1 MARRIRILHLI
12 DNLDLGGAQTVL
24 LSCLAQT
31 SPKYEIVLA
40 SLHANRKALFW
51 ERAHALGFRVV
62 ALSPYRWLP
71 VYLFTLPWLLG
82 RMRFDIVQCHL
93 FASNWLGKPLAK
105 LFGVPLVISHDHSYD
120 DFRFDWPIVRALD
133 RWANR
138 FADRVFV
145 ISESLLERLRKAEN
159 IPESKLVF
167 IRNGVAGPSGG
178 PGRTGPTCLVPS
190 PGAPRIAS
198 ERKLV
203 GAAGRLVSW
212 KNFDRFLRIAQQLVS
227 IDPQY
232 RFVVAGDGPEL
243 QKLQSLAAQLAIRDH
258 VIWRGAL
265 ASLAQFFDEI
275 DLLVLSSDWED
286 IPIVVLEAFSYR
298 VPVALLGI
306 NAERRRLKEAAL
318 VLDPTEE
325 EQGWAKQI
333 HALLHSPERIEV
345 LCSEAANLIEK
356 EFSPLQ
362 QVRKME
368 AVYEE
373 LLRVNGR

>member
-24 LSCLAQT
+24 FSCLSQA

-40 SLHANRKALFW
+40 SLHANRNALFW
-51 ERAHALGFRVV
+51 ERAQAVGFRVV

-71 VYLFTLPWLLG
+71 FYLLTLPWLLW
-82 RMRFDIVQCHL
+82 RTRFDVVQCHL

-120 DFRFDWPIVRALD
+120 DFRFDWPIVLALD

-138 FADRVFV
+138 FADRIFV
-145 ISESLLERLRKAEN
+145 ISESLLERLRTAEN
-159 IPESKLVF
+159 IPELKLIF
-167 IRNGVAGPSGG
+167 IRNGVAGPSQ
-178 PGRTGPTCLVPS
+178 RVR
-190 PGAPRIAS
+190 RIAN
-198 ERKLV
+198 ERKTV
-203 GAAGRLVSW
+203 GAAGRLVGW

-227 IDPQY
+227 IDPRY

-243 QKLQSLAAQLAIRDH
+243 EMLQGLAQQLAIHDH

-275 DLLVLSSDWED
+275 DLFVLSSDWED

-298 VPVALLGI
+298 VPVALVGI
-306 NAERRRLKEAAL
+306 NAERRRLQQAAL
-318 VLDPTEE
+318 VLDPTED
-325 EQGWAKQI
+325 EQAWAKQT
-333 HALLHSPERIEV
+333 HALLNSPERIEV

-373 LLRVNGR
+373 LLQVGS

>member
-1 MARRIRILHLI
+1 MTRRIRILHLI

-24 LSCLAQT
+24 FSCLTQA
-31 SPKYEIVLA
+31 SSKYEIVLA

-51 ERAHALGFRVV
+51 ERAQALGFRVV

-71 VYLFTLPWLLG
+71 VYLLTLPWLLG
-82 RMRFDIVQCHL
+82 RRRFDVVQCHL

-120 DFRFDWPIVRALD
+120 DFRFDWPIVLALD
-133 RWANR
+133 RWANH
-138 FADRVFV
+138 FADRIFV
-145 ISESLLERLRKAEN
+145 ISQSLLERLQKAEQ

-167 IRNGVAGPSGG
+167 IRNGVAAPSQ
-178 PGRTGPTCLVPS
+178 R
-190 PGAPRIAS
+190 ARRIANDS
-198 ERKLV
+198 KLV

-232 RFVVAGDGPEL
+232 RFVIVGDGPERQML
-243 QKLQSLAAQLAIRDH
+243 HSLAARLAIRDH
-258 VIWRGAL
+258 VIWRGAI
-265 ASLAQFFDEI
+265 ASLDPFFEEI

-286 IPIVVLEAFSYR
+286 IPIVVLEAFSHR

-306 NAERRRLKEAAL
+306 NAERRRLQQAAL
-318 VLDPTEE
+318 VLDPTEN
-325 EQGWAKQI
+325 EQAWAKQI
-333 HALLHSPERIEV
+333 HALLNSPKEIES
-345 LCSEAANLIEK
+345 LCAEATRLVEK
-356 EFSPLQ
+356 EFSPAEQ
-362 QVRKME
+362 MRKME

-373 LLRVNGR
+373 LLGVDRS